1 MNSKNVFLTNS
12 FYKEH
17 PNHLVCSLYSDIN
30 TKEVDV
36 FWSYVQLDDGT
47 QFAYSETRDDGT
59 VRVAVER
66 PVDLGFD
73 HVECFLPAVN
83 WFNVEGFSI
92 DDLDFLT
99 EFVRSNAPFIFE
111 LAERQ
116 KAGPAVSAL
125 AP

>member
-73 HVECFLPAVN
+73 HAECFLPPACLLN
-83 WFNVEGFSI
+83 TTSAKHINLARLPEASKRPI
-92 DDLDFLT
+92 AILT
-99 EFVRSNAPFIFE
+99 CA
-111 LAERQ
+111 
-116 KAGPAVSAL
+116 
-125 AP
+125 

>member
-12 FYKEH
+12 FYKEY

-66 PVDLGFD
+66 PVDLGFTMQNAS
-73 HVECFLPAVN
+73 CLRLI
-83 WFNVEGFSI
+83 GSMSK
-92 DDLDFLT
+92 DFLLT
-99 EFVRSNAPFIFE
+99 IWIF
-111 LAERQ
+111 
-116 KAGPAVSAL
+116 
-125 AP
+125 

>member
-1 MNSKNVFLTNS
+1 ML
-12 FYKEH
+12 
-17 PNHLVCSLYSDIN
+17 L
-30 TKEVDV
+30 
-36 FWSYVQLDDGT
+36 SYVQLDDDT
-47 QFAYSETRDDGT
+47 QFAYSETRDDGA

-66 PVDLGFD
+66 PVGLGFD
-73 HVECFLPAVN
+73 HAECFLPAVN
-83 WFNVEGFSI
+83 WFNVEGFST